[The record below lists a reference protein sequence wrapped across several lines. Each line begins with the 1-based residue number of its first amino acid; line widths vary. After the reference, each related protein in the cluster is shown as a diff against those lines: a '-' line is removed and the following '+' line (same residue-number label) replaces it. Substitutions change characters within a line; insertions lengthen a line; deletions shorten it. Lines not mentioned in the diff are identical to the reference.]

1 MTRSAVATVIGSA
14 VLFASPAVGA
24 TFVNGSPDFAS
35 LRGKPTTIMFFH
47 PL

>member
-1 MTRSAVATVIGSA
+1 MRARTLIGTTMA
-14 VLFASPAVGA
+14 LGLLAGPAQGA
-24 TFVNGSPDFAS
+24 TFVNGSPNFAK